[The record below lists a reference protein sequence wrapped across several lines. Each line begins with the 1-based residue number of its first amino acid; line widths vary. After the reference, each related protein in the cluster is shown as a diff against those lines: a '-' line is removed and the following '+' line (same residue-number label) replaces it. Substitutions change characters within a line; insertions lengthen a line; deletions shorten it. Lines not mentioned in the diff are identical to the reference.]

1 MKGLFYTLIGWLGI
15 EVLSSNNAILI
26 RIPEGSHGW
35 YLLLFINFFFLFYGM
50 YSIYRIIK
58 RAIRCYQFKNFRRI
72 KQRQEYANG
81 KRNQSSDH

>member
-1 MKGLFYTLIGWLGI
+1 MKGFFYTLIGWLGI

-50 YSIYRIIK
+50 YSIYIIVK
-58 RAIRCYQFKNFRRI
+58 KAIRCYQVKNFRRI
-72 KQRQEYANG
+72 KQRQENAG
-81 KRNQSSDH
+81 KRNQNSGY